1 MTTKV
6 DVVVLGLLAERPMH
20 GYDVLERFRARGMGY
35 WSDLSRAS
43 LYQALKRLEREG
55 LVVGKSQEGRE
66 GPDRRVFRITRLG
79 RDRLTE
85 GAAEMAEDV
94 VGTDAAAALGF
105 GHVLTVSAARAT
117 SEVRERAVEA
127 LLGSVR
133 DEIERTVNAR
143 DPGRAVSIA
152 MLRRKEKFAEAELAW
167 LRSYRSALGR
177 VRR

>member
-1 MTTKV
+1 MSTKV

-20 GYDVLERFRARGMGY
+20 GYDVLERFRARGMGL

-79 RDRLTE
+79 RDRLAE
-85 GAAEMAEDV
+85 GAAELAEDA
-94 VGTDAAAALGF
+94 VGSDAAAALGF
-105 GHVLTVSAARAT
+105 GHVLPASAARAT
-117 SEVRERAVEA
+117 AEVRERAVQA
-127 LLGSVR
+127 MLASVR
-133 DEIERTVNAR
+133 EEIERSADAR
-143 DPGRAVSIA
+143 DSGRVVSIA
-152 MLRRKEKFAEAELAW
+152 MLRRQEVLAQAELGW
-167 LRSYRSALGR
+167 LKSYRSALGR

>member
-1 MTTKV
+1 
-6 DVVVLGLLAERPMH
+6 
-20 GYDVLERFRARGMGY
+20 MGF

-55 LVVGKSQEGRE
+55 LVVGKTQEGRE

-79 RDRLTE
+79 RERLTE
-85 GAAEMAEDV
+85 GASELAGDA
-94 VGTDAAAALGF
+94 VGSDAAAALGF
-105 GHVLTVSAARAT
+105 AHVLSASAARTT

-133 DEIERTVNAR
+133 DEIERSADAR

-152 MLRRKEKFAEAELAW
+152 MLRRQEALAQAELGW
-167 LRSYRSALGR
+167 LRSYRSALAR